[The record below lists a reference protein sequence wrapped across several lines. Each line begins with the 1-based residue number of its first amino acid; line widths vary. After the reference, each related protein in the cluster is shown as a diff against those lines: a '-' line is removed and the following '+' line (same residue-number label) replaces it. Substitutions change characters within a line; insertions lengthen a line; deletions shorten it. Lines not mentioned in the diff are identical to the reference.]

1 MKLRLI
7 RIALALA
14 GSALGLWIAALL
26 LDKVSISGT
35 AFLIAVV
42 IFTVLS
48 VVLLPIV
55 GKLAEKYAD
64 SVRGLSALV
73 STAIALI
80 VTALV
85 SDGLSIDGIGAW
97 ILATL
102 IVWLAILII
111 GVILA
116 KLVLG
121 KYEQEEKR

>member
-1 MKLRLI
+1 MQLRLV
-7 RIALALA
+7 RIGLALA

-26 LDKVSISGT
+26 LDNVSISGA
-35 AFLIAVV
+35 AFLLAVV
-42 IFTVLS
+42 IFTVLM
-48 VVLLPIV
+48 VVLSPIV

-97 ILATL
+97 VLATL
-102 IVWLAILII
+102 IVWLSILVI

-121 KYEQEEKR
+121 RYEKDQ